1 MNGLTLAGAVG
12 VARVLAANRILT
24 DMDISSGRI
33 PDAGA
38 AIIGR
43 GLLLNDSLSSLRMSN
58 NPMTSLGASRLLAA
72 IEENVDSRLCML
84 DIQSVVVYDDVFAI
98 LARLKERL
106 SSFRLICS
114 DSFATRRAASTAT
127 QCDS

>member
-1 MNGLTLAGAVG
+1 MWCFLCQFYHVQQSKLP
-12 VARVLAANRILT
+12 VANYYARKFRVDEQTPSFNT
-24 DMDISSGRI
+24 PSGIRRTHKST
-33 PDAGA
+33 PVFH
-38 AIIGR
+38 
-43 GLLLNDSLSSLRMSN
+43 LQMSN

-72 IEENVDSRLCML
+72 IEENVDSCLCML

-98 LARLKERL
+98 LARLKERR